1 MKTIVDYQSAAIG
14 KLGPGLTDYIQKTAG
29 DGKTFQSNL
38 DAYLHYDL
46 VVGSRSV
53 DVSSPDTSVSIL
65 GKKITAPVMIAPTA
79 WHGMFTPK
87 GESATSAAARTCG
100 TNYVISSFSTLD
112 FPQIDSELSHAWYQ
126 LLMYKD
132 LGLMKRYIDKAV
144 DAGCSAIVLTVDAPV
159 GCSMCKK
166 DPSVPAVTF
175 PVHKLPIFPEDPTV
189 PYTDLDDYYEKY
201 MPMRLNWDDI
211 RELVSYT
218 KVPIILKG
226 VPTAADVLK
235 AVEVG
240 AKAVVISNHG
250 GRQNDELM
258 ATLEALAL
266 LPSDVRGKI
275 EIYLDGG
282 IRNGSDVF
290 KALALGAKA
299 VFIGRPALYGLAV
312 NGEAGLLDV
321 LNILTDE
328 LRESMKR
335 TGCGSLTDIK
345 LDKVVKKQNASLQ
358 RSKPR
363 RTGL

>member
-1 MKTIVDYQSAAIG
+1 MWRLATKFHQIRNPMKTIADYQSVAIG

-29 DGKTFQSNL
+29 EGKTFRSNL
-38 DAYLHYDL
+38 SAYSRYDL
-46 VVGSRSV
+46 VAGT
-53 DVSSPDTSVSIL
+53 SSNDASTPDTSVSIL
-65 GKKITAPVMIAPTA
+65 GRKIATPVMIAPTA
-79 WHGMFTPK
+79 WHGMFTPQ
-87 GESATSAAARTCG
+87 GEAATSAAAKTFG

-144 DAGCSAIVLTVDAPV
+144 DAGCSAIVLTVDAVV

-166 DPSVPAVTF
+166 NSTVPAVEF
-175 PVHKLPIFPEDPTV
+175 PVHKLPIFPEDPAV
-189 PYTDLDDYYEKY
+189 PYGTLDDYYEKY
-201 MPMRLNWDDI
+201 MPMKLNWDDI

-226 VPTAADVLK
+226 VLTATDVLK

-250 GRQNDELM
+250 GRQDDELS

-266 LPSDVRGKI
+266 LPADVRGKI

-282 IRNGSDVF
+282 IRNGSHVF

-312 NGEAGLLDV
+312 NGKEGLLDV

-328 LRESMKR
+328 LRESMQS
-335 TGCGSLTDIK
+335 TGCGSLADIGS
-345 LDKVVKKQNASLQ
+345 DRVVKK
-358 RSKPR
+358 
-363 RTGL
+363 